1 MSVKEHFVIPKR
13 YKTWSL
19 ALMGVGVL
27 SLIIGFL
34 VYGNSSK
41 TEDVT
46 RFWSALLQNS
56 VYFLLVVNAAM
67 FFFCAATLAMG
78 GWQLA

>member
-1 MSVKEHFVIPKR
+1 MSIKEHFEIPKR

-19 ALMGVGVL
+19 GLMAVGIL
-27 SLIIGFL
+27 SLIIGFIM
-34 VYGNSSK
+34 YGS
-41 TEDVT
+41 TT

-78 GWQLA
+78 GWQLSFR